1 VKAADPKTESLRERC
16 VREALAI
23 IEESGVEG
31 LSLREVA
38 RRLNVSH
45 QAPYKHFA
53 DRDHILAEIV
63 DRTFAAFA
71 RHLDA
76 RPKRDNPHDDL
87 AEMGRAYLEYA
98 RKHPLQYRLMFGTPL
113 PDPHSHPAMM
123 RSAQHAFSLLRECLR
138 RIRQAEGW
146 PEDPDGTVKDA
157 LFVWA
162 TMHGLSGIMQASAL
176 QTLELSPALLT
187 DTVPH
192 LLRRVGMALT
202 ASAPNPA
209 TPIRRKTHG

>member
-1 VKAADPKTESLRERC
+1 VKTANPKGESLRERC

-23 IEESGVEG
+23 IEESGIEG

-63 DRTFAAFA
+63 DRAFSAFA

-76 RPKRDNPHDDL
+76 RPKRDCPRDDL
-87 AEMGRAYLEYA
+87 AEMGRAYLSYA

-113 PDPHSHPAMM
+113 PDPYRHPAMM

-138 RIRQAEGW
+138 RMRQAEGW
-146 PEDPDGTVKDA
+146 PEEPDGTVKDA

-162 TMHGLSGIMQASAL
+162 AMHGFSGIMQASAL
-176 QTLELSPALLT
+176 QTLELSPALLSAAG
-187 DTVPH
+187 PH
-192 LLRRVGMALT
+192 LLHRVGTALT
-202 ASAPNPA
+202 ASAPNPSK
-209 TPIRRKTHG
+209 PSWRKTHG